1 MTQRSSKQLNWTRK
15 KAKKLILQ
23 KKSIPVSLISTS
35 AAKLILVTPSKSIS
49 TATHN
54 MIPAAAARSHRRPKT
69 RPVYCA
75 KATRNPETNNFLR
88 WKKWSKQSRNLI
100 RISANIEK

>member
-23 KKSIPVSLISTS
+23 RKSILASLISTS
-35 AAKLILVTPSKSIS
+35 AATLILVIPSKSIS

-54 MIPAAAARSHRRPKT
+54 MIPAAAPKSHRRPRT

-75 KATRNPETNNFLR
+75 KAPRNLETNNFLR
-88 WKKWSKQSRNLI
+88 WKKWSRPRRRPIKIN
-100 RISANIEK
+100 ANTEK